1 MCITLLPLMASVHA
15 QSRTKKEIV
24 KLVKKA
30 PRTDNFEFSSLGFG
44 WKLVPY
50 QFVSLKDLDKSA
62 LTEVEN
68 GLLSKFSDVAF
79 CFNGSKV
86 HHCYWVK
93 DDEGNTGLAKLDG
106 TFLVP
111 PVKGGIF
118 PSGRNS
124 VIVGEQ
130 SFATCTEWIKS
141 WAECLINHNGIGIG
155 HFSAVVDDI
164 YSDKIWTIIHA
175 GTYDDIMYARKGVG
189 VNADY
194 YFCAKIINDS
204 LKWGIA
210 DHEGKL
216 VIPIEHKAIYNK
228 KRAGSWLIGDVGSGK
243 WQTTEEMD
251 MADVENAVRNRMEI
265 ARQRRERMAS
275 ILTAVGEGLMAAGNT
290 MEEIQSA
297 KNGGTAA
304 EEKTSTVSGGSL
316 ESQYKRW
323 EKHAQGHYNS
333 LTNLGSRVKVN
344 DKDDS
349 GTTGEKMSTSN
360 YVRMKKLLREAQQ
373 QMRSI
378 RRKASKKGINIPKSE
393 YEDVQVSF

>member
-15 QSRTKKEIV
+15 QSRSEKDIRKIIDT
-24 KLVKKA
+24 A
-30 PRTDNFEFSSLGFG
+30 TFTDFDSLNGCGFI
-44 WKLVPY
+44 
-50 QFVSLKDLDKSA
+50 SLKDLDA
-62 LTEVEN
+62 NTLTETEKK
-68 GLLSKFSDVAF
+68 LLSNFSDVSF
-79 CFNGSKV
+79 RFIQFSKKYKIC
-86 HHCYWVK
+86 HCYWVK
-93 DDEGNTGLAKLDG
+93 DSINNTGLVKFDG

-118 PSGRNS
+118 PFGRNS

-155 HFSAVVDDI
+155 HFAAVVDDI
-164 YSDKIWTIIHA
+164 YSDKIRTIIHA

-243 WQTTEEMD
+243 WKTTEEMD

-275 ILTAVGEGLMAAGNT
+275 ILTAVGEGLMTAANT

-323 EKHAQGHYNS
+323 EKRAQGHYNS